1 MPKKTNADSK
11 YGQKII
17 TLFAKLL
24 FSREKYSL
32 VELSQMLQCSKQSVM
47 RMIDDIT
54 MFYGVQLTESYE
66 GKRKYYQ
73 IEQKPG
79 ALPVV
84 SMSESEFHVL
94 QMCRAF
100 TEHLLGRQFF
110 GEAARALMKSQALL
124 PDDNIASGKHFASL
138 IPGNIDYTPHHEN
151 IRTLRRAMDEKKV
164 CRIAYLSIMSD
175 TVKTF
180 YIKPLKIFSHKDTV
194 YLHARM
200 AKAPGKPYKQ
210 PTYDPL
216 LAIHRIEELE
226 ITDRRYVFPAN
237 YDFEKTFNQNFG
249 VIKGEAF
256 DAVLQFDGYAA
267 KYVSERTWSPAQK
280 IVEMPG
286 GQIKLTF
293 TTSSR
298 PELVSWILSFGA
310 EAKVLAPDWLAE
322 EVSGVIK
329 AMAERYAHGA

>member
-1 MPKKTNADSK
+1 MPKKINSDSK

-17 TLFAKLL
+17 TLFAKLM
-24 FSREKYSL
+24 FSNEKHSL
-32 VELSQMLQCSKQSVM
+32 VDLARTLECSKQSVM

-73 IEQKPG
+73 IAQKPG
-79 ALPVV
+79 AVPLV

-100 TEHLLGRQFF
+100 TEHLLGRQLF
-110 GEAARALMKSQALL
+110 GEAAQALMKSQALL
-124 PDDNIASGKHFASL
+124 PEDNVVSGKHFASL
-138 IPGNIDYTPHHEN
+138 IPGNIDYTPHHRN
-151 IRTLRRAMDEKKV
+151 IRTLIRAMDEKKV
-164 CRIAYLSIMSD
+164 CRIAYLSLMSESA
-175 TVKTF
+175 KTF

-200 AKAPGKPYKQ
+200 AKSPGKPYKE
-210 PTYDPL
+210 PKYDPL
-216 LAIHRIEELE
+216 LAIHRIKELE
-226 ITDRRYVFPAN
+226 ITDRTYDFPAN

-249 VIKGEAF
+249 VIKEKAF
-256 DAVLQFDGYAA
+256 DVVLEFQGYAA
-267 KYVSERTWSPAQK
+267 KYVSERTWSPGQEIAQLSGGK
-280 IVEMPG
+280 IR
-286 GQIKLTF
+286 LTF

-310 EAKVLAPDWLAE
+310 EAKVLAPEWLVA
-322 EVSGVIK
+322 EVSSVIRE
-329 AMAERYAHGA
+329 MAGKYPLRG